1 MSSVKLMSDFFAA
14 PQSKSAALPAV
25 DEPAQAAD
33 IAPAAVAAAPI
44 VLDEE
49 EPTEAAFVSTAVAAP
64 PAVAPAP
71 VQARLRFPPQ
81 RRYGFVLTG
90 GAPRFLPCPAGAR
103 AHQG

>member
-14 PQSKSAALPAV
+14 PQGKSAAPPAV

-33 IAPAAVAAAPI
+33 VAPAAVAEAPI

-49 EPTEAAFVSTAVAAP
+49 EPEEAVAPSPAVAAP
-64 PAVAPAP
+64 PVVAPAP
-71 VQARLRFPPQ
+71 VQARLEFPPQ
-81 RRYGFVLTG
+81 PRSGLRFDRRR
-90 GAPRFLPCPAGAR
+90 APAFRAAAGAR